1 MHKAAGMGRGG
12 GASGGAASGT
22 QAAPGGG
29 PALAGRPPV
38 LGWRQGMV
46 ATVPFSITV
55 GALGIV
61 FGATAG
67 TVGLSGAAAL
77 AMSAFVFSGAAQFSS
92 LGLWHEGLAAV
103 LLATLLLGTRF
114 VLMSASIALRLPGVP
129 RWQRLL
135 LSQTILDETY
145 GLFIAAGSGAS
156 ASFLLGSMLVLYTPW
171 ILGTWLG
178 VRLGPLVP
186 ASWQALLEA
195 VFPLVF
201 LVLVVHTS
209 GSRSKA
215 VVATLAAA
223 LAIGCAVWLP
233 GGWGLLVA
241 GLSASALG
249 PWLAQ
254 RLDGAGGG
262 RSAGAAS
269 GGSST
274 GGAREAADAA
284 NEEAAASGGEGQ

>member
-1 MHKAAGMGRGG
+1 MPRGAGAGMIRGAAG
-12 GASGGAASGT
+12 
-22 QAAPGGG
+22 APT
-29 PALAGRPPV
+29 RMTSPPV
-38 LGWRQGMV
+38 LGWRQGIV

-77 AMSAFVFSGAAQFSS
+77 AMSMFVFSGAAQFSA
-92 LGLWHEGLAAV
+92 LGLWHEGIAAV
-103 LLATLLLGTRF
+103 LLATVLLGTRF
-114 VLMSASIALRLPGVP
+114 VLMSASIALRLPNVP
-129 RWQRLL
+129 RWQRVL

-145 GLFIAAGSGAS
+145 GLFMAAGPGAG
-156 ASFLLGSMLVLYTPW
+156 APYLLGSMFVLYVPW
-171 ILGTWLG
+171 QLGTWLG

-186 ASWQALLEA
+186 PAWQTFLEA

-201 LVLVVHTS
+201 LVLVVLTS
-209 GSRSKA
+209 GARSKA

-241 GLSASALG
+241 GLSASAIG

-254 RLDGAGGG
+254 RLDGRAAG
-262 RSAGAAS
+262 SASQDSSGA
-269 GGSST
+269 G
-274 GGAREAADAA
+274 EH
-284 NEEAAASGGEGQ
+284 AAASGGEGQ